1 MMERGMNVQC
11 FEGLVSEC
19 EILATREHTWDPP
32 VWLPLPLPAQ
42 ASTHYSPESAGF
54 RFDFR

>member
-1 MMERGMNVQC
+1 MNVQC

-19 EILATREHTWDPP
+19 EILATCEHTWDPP
-32 VWLPLPLPAQ
+32 VWLPLPPLPAQ